1 MQAHRA
7 GAGAPAPF
15 RTRITDLLGIR
26 HPILAGGLM
35 WLSDARYVAAHVN
48 AGAMAFLTPRSFDG
62 LAAYRAALRDCQAL
76 TRGLPFGVN
85 LTQSRRADA
94 NRLVPAWIDIALEE
108 GVRYFET
115 VGASPGPLFERIHA
129 GGGLA
134 IHKCAFVEHAIKA
147 EQAGADAVALV
158 GADAG
163 GHPGTNELSAFLL
176 GALALER
183 LGVPLAIGGGIGNGR
198 QIAAALALG
207 ADAVL
212 MGTRFLTCAEVWA
225 HDRYKRHLAAQPA
238 QSSTLALRST
248 GHPWRVL
255 DNATVRETRRLE
267 AGGAHRYEDFGALA
281 TGRLGRDHGYRR
293 GDWDTG
299 LLSMGPS
306 IGFANAIEPVAATVE
321 RLMTQASGATGRL
334 RSLCMSPDSAE
345 HAHTHVQARGED
357 EGHAIPT

>member
-1 MQAHRA
+1 MTSPRA
-7 GAGAPAPF
+7 DDSASPSF
-15 RTRITDLLGIR
+15 RTRITERFGIR

-35 WLSDARYVAAHVN
+35 WLSDARYVAAHVD
-48 AGAMAFLTPRSFDG
+48 AGTMAFLTPRSFDG
-62 LAAYRAALRDCQAL
+62 LAAYRAALRDCKAL

-94 NRLVPAWIDIALEE
+94 NRLVPAWLDIALEE
-108 GVRYFET
+108 GVLHFET

-134 IHKCAFVEHAIKA
+134 IHKCAFVEHALKA

-158 GADAG
+158 GAEAG
-163 GHPGTNELSAFLL
+163 GHPGTNELSAFTL

-183 LGVPLAIGGGIGNGR
+183 LRVPLAIGGGIGDGR

-212 MGTRFLTCAEVWA
+212 MGTRFLTCEEVWA
-225 HDRYKRHLAAQPA
+225 HDGYKRYLAAQPA

-267 AGGAHRYEDFGALA
+267 ADGAHRYEDFGVLA
-281 TGRLGRDHGYRR
+281 TGKLGRDHGYRH

-299 LLSMGPS
+299 LLSMGPA
-306 IGFANAIEPVAATVE
+306 IGFANAIEPVTATVE
-321 RLMTQASGATGRL
+321 RLMAQASGAARRL
-334 RSLCMSPDSAE
+334 QSLSAPPPP
-345 HAHTHVQARGED
+345 ANANANASAT
-357 EGHAIPT
+357 TT